1 MSSIPTNSIATTNPN
16 PNQNSS
22 SNQPQQSQQS
32 QGTVTYH
39 GTQEETASKQ
49 VNTSSPSASEDS
61 NTNNTAFDATNNQ
74 GQLGSDGKASNL
86 GNNTSNQTPG
96 LQFTESQGGA
106 TAEGAVK
113 DQFQQAGSNSAHGGN
128 QISKKATDYISKSI
142 SQFGAMTLKVQP
154 SVTKNSSSKQGG
166 AMVNENSAP
175 ALPEPSSQLVKEAAT
190 PSLSDAAFATQSGDS
205 PSDSPLSGKEAGT
218 PSPSAA
224 KETASS
230 NVSQNIMQSKVGS
243 QKGASSLTHAVS
255 KTLSKGSSS
264 GTKITSSSDTSS
276 ISEEDTTS
284 GEDPLGSTPTN
295 SQDTFNA
302 YACLISEKSTSATDN
317 LNDVTAQTV
326 AEDFQSYIQKLSITN
341 EQQQINTA
349 DTDNSNAS
357 HDSGKDSGLGIMTI
371 VISSVEMAAGVAL
384 LCIPGCEV
392 VGAMLIIGGVTG
404 IVMTEDGT
412 QIMNGV
418 AKGIIDLCNE
428 SHIPISKSTADI
440 VAEIVIFAAIIAI
453 GICGG
458 YASTAS
464 LAGDAVVDA
473 STAADAGADAAD
485 AGTDAADAGTD
496 AADAAGG
503 LNASLEACAN
513 YLSTIVGDVGAD
525 AADAADAAEEGAEEG
540 AEIAET
546 AEAESA
552 ETTSNFAKLKNLRN
566 SLAIYASPANSLGT
580 SVMLA
585 TSCVQ
590 LGTGIFE
597 DVMNERAAGW
607 IQKADNA
614 EANYIED
621 EAVVNL
627 MESFIQNTNSI
638 INNILKQVTDSINAA
653 SGTLANDSPSNP
665 LNDLYIDLNKS
676 A

>member
-485 AGTDAADAGTD
+485 AGTDAADA
-496 AADAAGG
+496 AGG

>member
-1 MSSIPTNSIATTNPN
+1 V
-16 PNQNSS
+16 SS
-22 SNQPQQSQQS
+22 SKDAAFATQSGDS
-32 QGTVTYH
+32 PSDSPLSGKEAGTPSPSAAK
-39 GTQEETASKQ
+39 ETAS
-49 VNTSSPSASEDS
+49 S
-61 NTNNTAFDATNNQ
+61 NVSQNIMQ
-74 GQLGSDGKASNL
+74 SKVGSQKG
-86 GNNTSNQTPG
+86 
-96 LQFTESQGGA
+96 
-106 TAEGAVK
+106 V
-113 DQFQQAGSNSAHGGN
+113 
-128 QISKKATDYISKSI
+128 
-142 SQFGAMTLKVQP
+142 
-154 SVTKNSSSKQGG
+154 SSSK
-166 AMVNENSAP
+166 
-175 ALPEPSSQLVKEAAT
+175 
-190 PSLSDAAFATQSGDS
+190 DAAFATQSGDS

-284 GEDPLGSTPTN
+284 DEDPLGSTPTN

-580 SVMLA
+580 YVMLA
-585 TSCVQ
+585 ISCVQ

>member
-1 MSSIPTNSIATTNPN
+1 M
-16 PNQNSS
+16 
-22 SNQPQQSQQS
+22 QSKVGS
-32 QGTVTYH
+32 QKGV
-39 GTQEETASKQ
+39 
-49 VNTSSPSASEDS
+49 
-61 NTNNTAFDATNNQ
+61 
-74 GQLGSDGKASNL
+74 
-86 GNNTSNQTPG
+86 
-96 LQFTESQGGA
+96 
-106 TAEGAVK
+106 
-113 DQFQQAGSNSAHGGN
+113 
-128 QISKKATDYISKSI
+128 
-142 SQFGAMTLKVQP
+142 
-154 SVTKNSSSKQGG
+154 SSSK
-166 AMVNENSAP
+166 
-175 ALPEPSSQLVKEAAT
+175 
-190 PSLSDAAFATQSGDS
+190 DAAFATQSGDS

-284 GEDPLGSTPTN
+284 DEDPLGSTPTN

-485 AGTDAADAGTD
+485 AGTDAADA
-496 AADAAGG
+496 AGG

-513 YLSTIVGDVGAD
+513 YLSTIVGDVGD
-525 AADAADAAEEGAEEG
+525 VGADAADAAEEGAEEG

-566 SLAIYASPANSLGT
+566 SLAIYASPANSLGA

-597 DVMNERAAGW
+597 DVMNERAARW

>member
-16 PNQNSS
+16 LNQNSS

-86 GNNTSNQTPG
+86 GNNTSNQTAG

-284 GEDPLGSTPTN
+284 DEDPLGSTPTN

-485 AGTDAADAGTD
+485 AGTDAADA
-496 AADAAGG
+496 AGG

-513 YLSTIVGDVGAD
+513 YLSTIVGDVGD
-525 AADAADAAEEGAEEG
+525 VGADAADAAEEGAEEG

-566 SLAIYASPANSLGT
+566 SLAIYASPANSLGA

-597 DVMNERAAGW
+597 DVMNERAARW